1 MRGCKLGRQI
11 YKKNETMSIEKLDLK
26 NSVHFEQ
33 HKKKSE
39 YDFGKADCQNANF
52 GFALVKNARTS
63 YTSICYRY
71 MEITY
76 ELV

>member
-1 MRGCKLGRQI
+1 
-11 YKKNETMSIEKLDLK
+11 MSIEKLDLK
-26 NSVHFEQ
+26 NSAHFKQ
-33 HKKKSE
+33 CKKNRSTILVRLD
-39 YDFGKADCQNANF
+39 YQNTNL
-52 GFALVKNARTS
+52 GFALVKNPRTS

>member
-1 MRGCKLGRQI
+1 
-11 YKKNETMSIEKLDLK
+11 MSIEKLDLN
-26 NSVHFEQ
+26 NSAHFEQ
-33 HKKKSE
+33 RVKKLE
-39 YDFGKADCQNANF
+39 YDFDKAHCQNANF